1 MANKVTIELYVDDKG
16 SVHVK
21 KFAGETE
28 KSFKKMEQQAEAST
42 TRMGSALQKLKSHW
56 MAVTAAVAGVILVAK
71 KFVTAASDLQEVN
84 SKFNVVF
91 KDQIDLAEKWAKQLV
106 DSYAMSQRE
115 AKEYLSSIQDLLVPM
130 GMAADSAGKMSIEV
144 VKLAADLGSFNNLP
158 TAQVMADIQSGLV
171 GNYETMKKYGV
182 VLNET
187 VVQEK
192 ALAMG
197 LAATKDELTAGQ
209 KAQAGYTLM
218 VEGSKA
224 AVGDMARTSGDY
236 ANQMKQVKA
245 RMEELAA
252 TIATP
257 LLPALASL
265 AQELNII
272 AEYWTK
278 AFKRPEPVD
287 LPQEMLKE
295 YRDEL
300 REYQEDLLHYSKIL
314 EHPGMSAWI
323 PGYLDK
329 VRAWREEVIK
339 NIAQT
344 EAKIAFLTQ
353 PRDEEGGA
361 APGGPAPVP
370 PPPFLKDYYKD
381 QLEEWKQVTA
391 DFYAMKAAQEKAD
404 LEQHKATL
412 DEWGQVTKDFAEA
425 EQAQWEQETENYLA
439 LEEIKAQAHQEEL
452 ARYEEVMKANEDYMK
467 QYAANEKAKAALAYQ
482 TTMSMVSW
490 YAAAFKE
497 LAKGSEL
504 AFTAQKMLSI
514 METLMKTHEFAV
526 KAAAW
531 AATWGGLPAAIAA
544 KSIAWGLGMAHVMAI
559 QAMEPAALYH
569 TGGIVGRG
577 SRPSR
582 LVSPDVF
589 AGAQRAHTGLGPD
602 EKPVIVRKDEGIF
615 TPAQM
620 AALGA
625 GLEGRIDNHVHV
637 YLDGKEQTKAQVK
650 VLEKDGMLLG
660 RFQKALS

>member
-1 MANKVTIELYVDDKG
+1 M
-16 SVHVK
+16 
-21 KFAGETE
+21 
-28 KSFKKMEQQAEAST
+28 
-42 TRMGSALQKLKSHW
+42 
-56 MAVTAAVAGVILVAK
+56 
-71 KFVTAASDLQEVN
+71 
-84 SKFNVVF
+84 
-91 KDQIDLAEKWAKQLV
+91 
-106 DSYAMSQRE
+106 
-115 AKEYLSSIQDLLVPM
+115 
-130 GMAADSAGKMSIEV
+130 
-144 VKLAADLGSFNNLP
+144 
-158 TAQVMADIQSGLV
+158 
-171 GNYETMKKYGV
+171 
-182 VLNET
+182 
-187 VVQEK
+187 
-192 ALAMG
+192 
-197 LAATKDELTAGQ
+197 
-209 KAQAGYTLM
+209 
-218 VEGSKA
+218 
-224 AVGDMARTSGDY
+224 
-236 ANQMKQVKA
+236 
-245 RMEELAA
+245 
-252 TIATP
+252 
-257 LLPALASL
+257 
-265 AQELNII
+265 
-272 AEYWTK
+272 
-278 AFKRPEPVD
+278 
-287 LPQEMLKE
+287 
-295 YRDEL
+295 
-300 REYQEDLLHYSKIL
+300 
-314 EHPGMSAWI
+314 
-323 PGYLDK
+323 
-329 VRAWREEVIK
+329 
-339 NIAQT
+339 
-344 EAKIAFLTQ
+344 
-353 PRDEEGGA
+353 
-361 APGGPAPVP
+361 
-370 PPPFLKDYYKD
+370 
-381 QLEEWKQVTA
+381 
-391 DFYAMKAAQEKAD
+391 
-404 LEQHKATL
+404 
-412 DEWGQVTKDFAEA
+412 TKDFAEA

-602 EKPVIVRKDEGIF
+602 EKPVIVKKDEGIF